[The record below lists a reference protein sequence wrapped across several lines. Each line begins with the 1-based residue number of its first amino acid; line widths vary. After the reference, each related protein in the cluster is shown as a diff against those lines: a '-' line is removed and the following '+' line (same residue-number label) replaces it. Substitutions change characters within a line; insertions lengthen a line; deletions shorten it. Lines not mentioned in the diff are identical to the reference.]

1 MSNPLDLLAL
11 SMGKFLLF
19 IYNNMSFL
27 SYGLAIIIFT
37 FFIRL
42 LLLPLMVKQYRSMAK
57 MQEIQPQMQEL
68 QKRYK
73 NDKEKLN
80 QEMVKLYQENN
91 ANPAGGCLPL
101 LVQMPILFALYWVI
115 SQPLKFMMGKD
126 PAIIQELINTVPSDS
141 QVMGMPDL
149 SIVNYY
155 GNNPDLLSNVSGL
168 LEKSD
173 LLNMH
178 FLGLNL
184 GLMPSWQIE
193 KILGSGQY
201 AGLLLIPILA
211 AVTTFISVKFSSMQN
226 KPSADNAMAA
236 SMTNSMT
243 TVMPFMTAFFA
254 FSVPAGLGLYWIIG
268 NVIQVCQQLY
278 MNKYIIKKKEVTK
291 G

>member
-1 MSNPLDLLAL
+1 MSNPLDILAL

-19 IYNNMSFL
+19 IYNNMSFF

-42 LLLPLMVKQYRSMAK
+42 LLLPLMVKQYKSMAK

-115 SQPLKFMMGKD
+115 SQPMKFMMGKD
-126 PAIIQELINTVPSDS
+126 PAIIQELINTVPADH

-155 GNNPDLLSNVSGL
+155 GNNPDLLSNVSGML
-168 LEKSD
+168 DKSD

-184 GLMPSWQIE
+184 GLMPSWHME

-211 AVTTFISVKFSSMQN
+211 AVTTFLSVKYSSMQN
-226 KPSADNAMAA
+226 KPSADNPMAA

-268 NVIQVCQQLY
+268 NVIQIFQQMY
-278 MNKYIIKKKEVTK
+278 MNKYIIKKKEVSK